1 MNNFKLYFDS
11 FCAFIGATLGW
22 FFGGAD
28 GLLLALLAFTFMDY
42 FTGVIAA
49 SVHHEL
55 SSSVGFSGIAR
66 KVYIFVLVGTAHIID
81 EQLISQIAFL
91 KDTAVLRDA
100 VILFY
105 CANEGLSI
113 LENADK
119 LNLPIPQQVK
129 KLLLN
134 IQNKAEKKDYNNNSP
149 NS

>member
-1 MNNFKLYFDS
+1 MITQRYLETG
-11 FCAFIGATLGW
+11 CALAGAFLSW
-22 FFGGAD
+22 FFGGLD
-28 GLLLALLAFTFMDY
+28 GLLTLLVVFAVLDQI
-42 FTGVIAA
+42 TGIMKGYV
-49 SVHHEL
+49 L
-55 SSSVGFSGIAR
+55 KKWSSEIGFNGIAR

-113 LENADK
+113 IENADK
-119 LNLPIPQQVK
+119 LNLPIPQQIK

-134 IQNKAEKKDYNNNSP
+134 IQNKAEKKDENNNSP